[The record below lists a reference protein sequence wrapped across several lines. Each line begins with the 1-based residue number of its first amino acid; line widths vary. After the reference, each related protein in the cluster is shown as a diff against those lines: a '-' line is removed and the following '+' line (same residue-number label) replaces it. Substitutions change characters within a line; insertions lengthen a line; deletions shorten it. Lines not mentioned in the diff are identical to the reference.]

1 MWWPFKKTGERRI
14 VLSFEMGLRL
24 IQVSLFTTLRA
35 QYSLTMAQES
45 ASVLAAQVVNY
56 LKGEDIVAVIH
67 NSPEPL
73 KSQIARIIDRLPEN
87 AARAMAENRSTR
99 QVIVATLRMRE
110 VLKFMVD
117 GEGYFQ
123 SAEHQR
129 IYDLLSPYGPE
140 FPDEIKPDSYL
151 EMARRYR
158 ERSIRYSSIA
168 QNQGDGGR

>member
-1 MWWPFKKTGERRI
+1 
-14 VLSFEMGLRL
+14 
-24 IQVSLFTTLRA
+24 
-35 QYSLTMAQES
+35 
-45 ASVLAAQVVNY
+45 
-56 LKGEDIVAVIH
+56 
-67 NSPEPL
+67 
-73 KSQIARIIDRLPEN
+73 
-87 AARAMAENRSTR
+87 MAENRSTR

-129 IYDLLSPYGPE
+129 VYDLLSPYGPE

-158 ERSIRYSSIA
+158 EEVFGTAPSHKTKETEEDEQILL
-168 QNQGDGGR
+168 